1 MIKVDGTPRQSDCLP
16 PPGSALRRPPGTG
29 APTIPRSIRH
39 SRTVIAGRWCTGPFL
54 GSYSSALMIQV
65 RGLRALNPLGGAQ
78 RALRKVGCA
87 TSGALPVQL
96 NRFITRR
103 DRADFSRQFGS
114 VHTHTLRRGNR
125 DRGNRSDAPPRSRS
139 GYSPCV
145 PALGAAPLVF
155 LRLSRQSSSI
165 TFLTRART
173 APMLTVPLLYCL
185 QRGLR
190 PKHGPGSLRTSTVG
204 VG

>member
-1 MIKVDGTPRQSDCLP
+1 MIKVDGASRQSDRLP
-16 PPGSALRRPPGTG
+16 PPGSALRRPAGTG
-29 APTIPRSIRH
+29 APTTPRSIRH

-54 GSYSSALMIQV
+54 GSMIQV
-65 RGLRALNPLGGAQ
+65 RGLRALNPLGGTQ

-96 NRFITRR
+96 SRFITRR

-114 VHTHTLRRGNR
+114 VHTHTLRRSNR
-125 DRGNRSDAPPRSRS
+125 DPGNRSDALPRSRS
-139 GYSPCV
+139 GHSPCV

-155 LRLSRQSSSI
+155 LRLPRQSHSI
-165 TFLTRART
+165 TLLARART
-173 APMLTVPLLYCL
+173 APMLTVRFFICL
-185 QRGLR
+185 RRDPR
-190 PKHGPGSLRTSTVG
+190 PKDGPGSARTSTVG

>member
-1 MIKVDGTPRQSDCLP
+1 VLDAAAICRRAPASPCQQLP
-16 PPGSALRRPPGTG
+16 T
-29 APTIPRSIRH
+29 RH

-54 GSYSSALMIQV
+54 GSMIQV
-65 RGLRALNPLGGAQ
+65 RGLRALNPLGGTQ

-96 NRFITRR
+96 SRFITRR

-114 VHTHTLRRGNR
+114 VHTHSLRRGNR
-125 DRGNRSDAPPRSRS
+125 DPGNRSDVQPRSRS
-139 GYSPCV
+139 GHSPCV

-155 LRLSRQSSSI
+155 LRLPRQSHSI
-165 TFLTRART
+165 TFLARART
-173 APMLTVPLLYCL
+173 APMLTVRFFICL
-185 QRGLR
+185 RRGLR
-190 PKHGPGSLRTSTVG
+190 PKDGPGSARTSTVG